1 MPQTTS
7 SRRELLKRASA
18 AVGVAALPVWL
29 PRRSSAARPR
39 ITVWI
44 ITFLNPKADEIIQQ
58 QLSEFAAQVN
68 ADVHVAMVPDA
79 QATSKLRAAVSEGSP
94 PDVAMF
100 FDTDYFTYR
109 SAGLL
114 LEISDLLD
122 EMKRDPAE
130 LLRRAVEGVEEDGKA
145 HGIPGMM
152 NPSPIHWRKD
162 LLERAGLDYPR
173 SMFELVEVCKK
184 IQEPPHL
191 YGAGFCLSRAG
202 DGVQNI
208 QNILWLF
215 GGWMTQD
222 DRTPSIDSPGT
233 VEGLRFIDRMYN
245 ADRIIPPAAIHWD
258 ATGNNEAYQTGKVAF
273 ICNPAA
279 VYSTLSLQDP
289 ELMKNTG
296 LSAFPPGPAGTYT
309 MGGFRAY
316 GVFTTTKEPNLAKD
330 AMRWIMQP
338 DRHAHLLEA
347 SGGRGVPVYRRLAQN
362 RFWREHPVFN
372 EFLKMPENAFLLG
385 AKARPSRATSEI
397 VNAHIIPDMVH
408 EVLLKGVE
416 PAQAAKDA
424 QRKAQA
430 IFDRHYKKQ

>member
-1 MPQTTS
+1 MPKTTS

-18 AVGVAALPVWL
+18 AVGAAALPAWL
-29 PRRSSAARPR
+29 PRHARAAKPR

-44 ITFLNPKADEIIQQ
+44 ITYLNPKADEIIQR
-58 QLSEFAAQVN
+58 QLAEFAAQAN
-68 ADVHVAMVPDA
+68 AEVDVAMVPDA
-79 QATSKLRAAVSEGSP
+79 QATSRLQAAVAAGNP
-94 PDVAMF
+94 PDLAML
-100 FDTDYFTYR
+100 FDTDYFYYR
-109 SAGLL
+109 STGQL
-114 LEISDLLD
+114 LEITDLLD

-130 LLRRAVEGVEEDGKA
+130 LLRRAIDGVEEDGKA
-145 HGIPGMM
+145 HGVPGMM

-162 LLERAGLDYPR
+162 LLERAGLGYPR
-173 SMFELVEVCKK
+173 DMFEFVEVCKK
-184 IQEPPHL
+184 IQDPPHL
-191 YGAGFCLSRAG
+191 YAAGFCLSRAG

-215 GGWMTQD
+215 GGWMTAD

-233 VEGLRFIDRMYN
+233 VQGLKFIDRMYN
-245 ADRIIPPAAIHWD
+245 ADKIIPPAAIQWD

-279 VYSTLSLQDP
+279 VYSSLALQDP
-289 ELMKNTG
+289 ELMKKTG

-316 GVFTTTKEPNLAKD
+316 GVFTTAKEPNLAKD
-330 AMRWIMQP
+330 AMRWIMQA

-385 AKARPSRATSEI
+385 AKARPSRATSEV

-408 EVLLKGVE
+408 EVLLKGVD
-416 PAQAAKDA
+416 PAEAARNA
-424 QRKAQA
+424 QKKAQA
-430 IFDRHYKKQ
+430 IFARYRERS